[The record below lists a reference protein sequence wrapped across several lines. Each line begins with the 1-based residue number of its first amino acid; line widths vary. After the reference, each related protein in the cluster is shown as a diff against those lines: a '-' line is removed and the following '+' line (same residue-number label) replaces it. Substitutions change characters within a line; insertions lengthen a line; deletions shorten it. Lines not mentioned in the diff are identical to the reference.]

1 MMKLHDKDTKISEPT
16 HFTMSISPLLQ
27 SAIQQQIGVQ
37 SEHVVDHHRE
47 MIKGVRVIMTEMVV
61 LVVSTRSFLPQA
73 VSSFRVM
80 PSELQWLSVC

>member
-1 MMKLHDKDTKISEPT
+1 MWVVVLKLCESKNYNIMMKLHDKDTKISEPT

-47 MIKGVRVIMTEMVV
+47 MIKGVRVIMTTHVV
-61 LVVSTRSFLPQA
+61 LVMCTVGK
-73 VSSFRVM
+73 
-80 PSELQWLSVC
+80 